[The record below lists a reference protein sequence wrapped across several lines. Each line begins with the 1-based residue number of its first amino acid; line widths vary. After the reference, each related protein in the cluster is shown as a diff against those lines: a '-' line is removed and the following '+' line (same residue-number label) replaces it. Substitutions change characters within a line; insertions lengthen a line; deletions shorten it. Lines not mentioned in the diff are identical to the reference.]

1 MLVYLFNLGF
11 VVIMSILA
19 EKIAT
24 KKNPFHLHKKL
35 PNIYF
40 VLLALV
46 SLILVC
52 GLRWKVGTD
61 YHNYIDMYQ
70 SNYDKSLIEVINQP
84 EPLFM
89 FIIWLTSRNG
99 FFPQQMFFLSAVI
112 TTSLMVL
119 SIRKYSPAFAWSM
132 FLYITEMSYYSQFN
146 GIRQCMAGAIMVY
159 GFKYILNGTFKKYL
173 FLALF
178 ASMVHTSALFLI
190 PIFFV
195 VREKPW
201 SKKII
206 CLCFLFIIGTIFF
219 TDFAE
224 MLAQGDSKYA
234 GYFDLTGGY
243 SSYGVKPI
251 RVLVAAVPLTINI
264 LFYSYLSKFKF
275 NQILINFSL
284 LNFLFMFIATQ
295 NVALS
300 RMNMYLSLYNIF
312 LIPQFINIGSPK
324 SRRLLGY
331 GIIVCYLAY
340 MIVLLHV
347 DSNLLPY
354 QTIFSNK

>member
-1 MLVYLFNLGF
+1 MLVYLCNLVF
-11 VVIMSILA
+11 VFVMSILA

-24 KKNPFHLHKKL
+24 RKNATYLTRKL
-35 PNIYF
+35 PNMYF
-40 VLLALV
+40 VFLALV

-52 GLRWKVGTD
+52 GLRWRVGTD
-61 YHNYIDMYQ
+61 YHNYIDMYS
-70 SNYDKSLIEVINQP
+70 SNYDKSFNEIINQS

-99 FFPQQMFFLSAVI
+99 FFPQKMFFLTAVI

-119 SIRKYSPAFAWSM
+119 SIRKYSPTFAWSM

-146 GIRQCMAGAIMVY
+146 GIRQCMASVIMVC
-159 GFKYILNGTFKKYL
+159 GFKYILNGDFKKYL
-173 FLALF
+173 MLTIF
-178 ASMVHTSALFLI
+178 ASLFHTSALFLI
-190 PIFFV
+190 PIFFI
-195 VREKPW
+195 VREKPF
-201 SKKII
+201 SKRII
-206 CLCFLFIIGTIFF
+206 ILCILFVVGTIFF

-224 MLAQGDSKYA
+224 VLAQGDSKYA

-251 RVLVAAVPLTINI
+251 RVLVAAAPLTISI
-264 LFYSYLSKFKF
+264 LFYSYLSKTKL

-295 NVALS
+295 NVSLS
-300 RMNMYLSLYNIF
+300 RMNMYLGVYNIF
-312 LIPQFINIGSPK
+312 LIPQFIYIGSPK

-354 QTIFSNK
+354 QTIFSNG